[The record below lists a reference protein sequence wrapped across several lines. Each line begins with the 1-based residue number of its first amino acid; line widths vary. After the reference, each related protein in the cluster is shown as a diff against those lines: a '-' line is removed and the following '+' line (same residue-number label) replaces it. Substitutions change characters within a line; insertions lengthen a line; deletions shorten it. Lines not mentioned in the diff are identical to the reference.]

1 MLSDCFAG
9 SPVAVAASKGRA
21 TDRSLRVGS
30 FNRRNVV
37 AILSGYNSYFDC
49 SLDDPGKVDDPE
61 TVVGGYI
68 SSVEAWEGWQIDWRL
83 SLAKFNVPHF
93 HMREFL
99 SYSGAFIDSKWKLE
113 SYRAQFLSELVSVI
127 NRFTIAT
134 FASFIKKSMFDSA
147 NGFFEL
153 DKHANPYSLCSRD
166 CSDRA
171 HKFIRE
177 TYKSEMAVAYI
188 FEKGDKGAG
197 MLIDLM
203 EWSKLP
209 RPIFKRPRFNLKNP
223 KLDQDDPPAIQLQAC
238 DLIAWEVRRGK
249 KDWALKQ
256 KLRSS
261 LFALGKG
268 KHKEW
273 KECTHDALSVFITKK
288 RIPLRQEWRHLLDY
302 PSFGPYKNW
311 ECTSPSPSESEG
323 HARV

>member
-61 TVVGGYI
+61 TVVGGYM
-68 SSVEAWEGWQIDWRL
+68 SSVEAWEGWESDWRVL
-83 SLAKFNVPHF
+83 IGKFNVPEL

-177 TYKSEMAVAYI
+177 TYKSEMPVAYI
-188 FEKGDKGAG
+188 FEKGDKGAE
-197 MLIDLM
+197 MLLALI
-203 EWSKLP
+203 
-209 RPIFKRPRFNLKNP
+209 KRPKFP
-223 KLDQDDPPAIQLQAC
+223 HPT
-238 DLIAWEVRRGK
+238 
-249 KDWALKQ
+249 
-256 KLRSS
+256 
-261 LFALGKG
+261 F
-268 KHKEW
+268 
-273 KECTHDALSVFITKK
+273 T
-288 RIPLRQEWRHLLDY
+288 IPTL
-302 PSFGPYKNW
+302 
-311 ECTSPSPSESEG
+311 
-323 HARV
+323 